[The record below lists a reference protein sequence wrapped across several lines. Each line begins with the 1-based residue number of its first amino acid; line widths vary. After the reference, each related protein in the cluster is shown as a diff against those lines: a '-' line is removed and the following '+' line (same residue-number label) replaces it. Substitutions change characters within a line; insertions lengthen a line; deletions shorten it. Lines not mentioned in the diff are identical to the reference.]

1 MMTIRRRLLLLLLP
15 ALVLLML
22 LGGAFDYWVAI
33 ATTRNAYDRALAN
46 AAVALTA
53 TLSVENKRL
62 RFNAPLSANAADG
75 SIVFAIAGPDRAL
88 IAGTPGL
95 FEGAS
100 AASRTVAGANYWDAQ
115 LLGQRWRVAS
125 VVAPTAAGPVRIAVA
140 ETLARRSRTQQVMLL
155 GKLLIDF
162 AELDVTLL
170 LVWVAVYYGLRPLDR
185 LTEQVEGHSAR
196 ALQRFDEARVPGEL
210 RPLIVAFNR
219 LLELLHDAA
228 QAQQRFV
235 ADAAHQMRTP
245 VAGLLAQLELLLNEP
260 QAGAVSAQL
269 GAVQRGIQQL
279 ARSANQL
286 LALARAEPVV
296 QEQFGPVALKRL
308 VEQLIERYLDR
319 ADKAGIDLG
328 ADTLGT
334 SVQGNAALLEDLLEN
349 LIDNALKYAP
359 RGGHVTV
366 RSGLEGSQPY
376 LEVEDDGPGVPES
389 ERGRVRERFYRL
401 PGSAGIGCGL
411 GLAIVDEIARVHG
424 ADFQIG
430 SGPAGRGAR
439 MRVRFRAAA

>member
-1 MMTIRRRLLLLLLP
+1 
-15 ALVLLML
+15 
-22 LGGAFDYWVAI
+22 
-33 ATTRNAYDRALAN
+33 
-46 AAVALTA
+46 
-53 TLSVENKRL
+53 
-62 RFNAPLSANAADG
+62 
-75 SIVFAIAGPDRAL
+75 
-88 IAGTPGL
+88 
-95 FEGAS
+95 
-100 AASRTVAGANYWDAQ
+100 
-115 LLGQRWRVAS
+115 
-125 VVAPTAAGPVRIAVA
+125 VRIAVA

-170 LVWVAVYYGLRPLDR
+170 LVRVAVYYGLRPLDR